1 MRNAP
6 ILLTLF
12 ALLTLAILG
21 CITSGQS
28 VDIEGT
34 VEARVRATLDAVET
48 PVMPTEVKATPSPTA
63 TPGPPEATVTPPPD
77 IEAEEYAVY
86 SAMIQQNPIG
96 YDLGSPL
103 VIKQQTNSGL
113 EQFERTLEETD
124 RVPAELADSYRSRN
138 AARYLLDPN
147 LDVEQD
153 YILMP
158 PVQFDR
164 IFLGEGPVWPTFQE
178 VYPKASGFIGFTR
191 VAFDADG
198 DTALVEMGFR
208 CHGLCGAGGLY
219 LLAKEEGSWK
229 VQDTLMVWES

>member
-6 ILLTLF
+6 ILPTMF
-12 ALLTLAILG
+12 ALLTLAVLG
-21 CITSGQS
+21 CITTGQS

-48 PVMPTEVKATPSPTA
+48 PVMPTESTPDPTD
-63 TPGPPEATVTPPPD
+63 TPGPPEATVTPSPD

-138 AARYLLDPN
+138 AARYLLDPD
-147 LDVEQD
+147 LDLEQE

-158 PVQFDR
+158 PFQFDR
-164 IFLGEGPVWPTFQE
+164 IFLGEGQVWPKFQE
-178 VYPKASGFIGFTR
+178 VYPKASGFIGLTR
-191 VAFDADG
+191 VGFDADG
-198 DTALVEMGFR
+198 SMALVEMGYR
-208 CHGLCGAGGLY
+208 CGELCGSGGLY
-219 LLAKEEGSWK
+219 VLVDEGDGWEVK
-229 VQDTLMVWES
+229 DTLMIWES